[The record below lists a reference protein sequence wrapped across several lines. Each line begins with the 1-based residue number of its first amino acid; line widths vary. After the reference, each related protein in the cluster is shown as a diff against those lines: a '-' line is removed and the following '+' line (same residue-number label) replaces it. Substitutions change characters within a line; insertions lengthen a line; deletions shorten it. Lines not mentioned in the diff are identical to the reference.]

1 MADLKSVGENAKSVG
16 ESVKSLGEKAS
27 VDLTT
32 DLTALRDDI
41 SRLSASVL
49 ELVQQQAQTAKSQ
62 VLDAVDGAR
71 QKFADQS
78 ADARDRLGAL
88 TSDLETTIERNP
100 YSAIVA
106 GALAG
111 FLLGI
116 LVRPS
121 R

>member
-1 MADLKSVGENAKSVG
+1 MADLKSIQET
-16 ESVKSLGEKAS
+16 AS
-27 VDLTT
+27 ADLTA
-32 DLTALRDDI
+32 DLAALRDDI
-41 SRLSASVL
+41 SKLSASVL
-49 ELVQQQAQTAKSQ
+49 ELVQQQAQTTKNQ
-62 VLDAVDGAR
+62 VLGAVDGAR
-71 QKFADQS
+71 QKYAEQS
-78 ADARDRLGAL
+78 ADAKDRLGAL

-116 LVRPS
+116 LVRPT

>member
-1 MADLKSVGENAKSVG
+1 MADLKSVED
-16 ESVKSLGEKAS
+16 KAS
-27 VDLTT
+27 VDLTA

-41 SRLSASVL
+41 SKLSASVL
-49 ELVQQQAQTAKSQ
+49 ELVQHQAQTAKSQ
-62 VLDAVDGAR
+62 VFDAVDGAR
-71 QKFADQS
+71 QKFVDQS

-88 TSDLETTIERNP
+88 TSDLEATIERNP
-100 YSAIVA
+100 YTAIVA

>member
-1 MADLKSVGENAKSVG
+1 MTDLKNVKDEAVADLTS
-16 ESVKSLGEKAS
+16 
-27 VDLTT
+27 DLA
-32 DLTALRDDI
+32 ALRDDI
-41 SRLSASVL
+41 SKLSTSVL

-62 VLDAVDGAR
+62 VLGAVDGAR

-78 ADARDRLGAL
+78 ADARDRLGDL

-100 YSAIVA
+100 YTAIVA

>member
-1 MADLKSVGENAKSVG
+1 MADLKSVE
-16 ESVKSLGEKAS
+16 EQAS
-27 VDLTT
+27 VDLTA
-32 DLTALRDDI
+32 DLAALRDDI
-41 SRLSASVL
+41 SKLSASVL

-62 VLDAVDGAR
+62 VWGAVDGAR

-78 ADARDRLGAL
+78 ADAKDRLGAL

-100 YSAIVA
+100 YTAIVA

-116 LVRPS
+116 LVRPT

>member
-1 MADLKSVGENAKSVG
+1 MTDLKSVKDEAV
-16 ESVKSLGEKAS
+16 A
-27 VDLTT
+27 DLTS
-32 DLTALRDDI
+32 DLAALRDDI
-41 SRLSASVL
+41 SKLSTSVL

-62 VLDAVDGAR
+62 VLGAVDGAR

-78 ADARDRLGAL
+78 ADARDRLGDL

-100 YSAIVA
+100 YTAIVA